1 MTSDPS
7 VPIHNKVTANTL
19 KRMGYTD
26 TAIVEFIERA
36 EFLASE
42 VPDCI
47 KFLEFEIRKRRPH

>member
-7 VPIHNKVTANTL
+7 VPIHNKETANTL

-36 EFLASE
+36 EFLALE
-42 VPDCI
+42 VPDSI
-47 KFLEFEIRKRRPH
+47 KFFEFEMRRRRPH